1 MPESVTIDPASLN
14 LVERLVNVNRVAK
27 VVRGGRT
34 FSFNAVVVVGDE
46 AGHVGIG
53 IGKRAKFRKPF
64 AKAEKKHGRRS
75 CACLW
80 RAPPSPMI

>member
-53 IGKRAKFRKPF
+53 IGKAREVSEAIRKGGEKSAESARA
-64 AKAEKKHGRRS
+64 
-75 CACLW
+75 
-80 RAPPSPMI
+80 RASGGHHHPP